1 MLYALKA
8 LPRWEKGERQSDFIP
23 SCCLSN
29 SGLLAGSENP
39 LTSDSLGNWL
49 SGGTRWSLLRPS
61 SGVLECSALHLQRA
75 EPPLLNCERVCKPS
89 FALLLSSQYSCKVR
103 GPFTK
108 VLWPPFRWYLHSVY
122 LCVHLGLIRPL
133 SGMGG
138 KLHSGKINLQHLKR
152 RVD

>member
-29 SGLLAGSENP
+29 SGLLAGSEYP

-49 SGGTRWSLLRPS
+49 SGGTRCSLLRPWS
-61 SGVLECSALHLQRA
+61 DVLEYSLLPWHLQRA

-89 FALLLSSQYSCKVR
+89 FVLLLSSQYSCKVR

-108 VLWPPFRWYLHSVY
+108 VLWPPFRWYLHSMY
-122 LCVHLGLIRPL
+122 LCVQLGLIWPL
-133 SGMGG
+133 PDTGG
-138 KLHSGKINLQHLKR
+138 KLHRVGK
-152 RVD
+152 